1 MVQFERLF
9 EENRNLRRTIAD
21 VIEVLHNEVGFCDDD
36 RAQIRVGLGK
46 LPSAEV
52 VGLVQ
57 ILFDRPSN
65 GKCYVVSLPTST
77 HFSARSPNSS
87 PPDRFDIQI
96 LNEATFNGTGNVL
109 LADGSALCAVEVVPC
124 RLPVTPSE
132 LDWRIVKHT
141 ISIIGAEA
149 RCYRRLCEGLAPR
162 FEDMVPDLR
171 FIDCSRLVGLMVP
184 ALKVISSLIRE
195 KDPTLKKLSE
205 QQIANTLHKFGIRI
219 PTVRP
224 RKARHGAAAI

>member
-1 MVQFERLF
+1 M
-9 EENRNLRRTIAD
+9 
-21 VIEVLHNEVGFCDDD
+21 
-36 RAQIRVGLGK
+36 
-46 LPSAEV
+46 PS
-52 VGLVQ
+52 
-57 ILFDRPSN
+57 
-65 GKCYVVSLPTST
+65 K
-77 HFSARSPNSS
+77 
-87 PPDRFDIQI
+87 
-96 LNEATFNGTGNVL
+96 
-109 LADGSALCAVEVVPC
+109 
-124 RLPVTPSE
+124 
-132 LDWRIVKHT
+132 LDWRIVQHT

-162 FEDMVPDLR
+162 FKDMVPDLR

-184 ALKVISSLIRE
+184 PLKVISSLIRE